1 MLRPPFPLPLPRL
14 GRRDPPAVP
23 VNDSL
28 DEYADWLRGSTL
40 RRLTVSKSVVDE
52 VPDAFT
58 RTRLAAAR
66 DDAVAS
72 YRDGRRRDSVHVV
85 EYPDRWELHIDRFNP
100 RYEPVGHV
108 LVDAPEQTAEA
119 VGEALGLDRLFGAG
133 RRVGRVAGVARD
145 GADTDG
151 DEAANDGADA
161 DEDRSDAD
169 GADADDGGVADG
181 NREAEVTESDG
192 PADTD

>member
-14 GRRDPPAVP
+14 GRRGPPTVP

-28 DEYADWLRGSTL
+28 DEYADWLRGSRL

-52 VPDAFT
+52 VPDEFT
-58 RTRLAAAR
+58 RTRLAAVR
-66 DDAVAS
+66 EDAVAS

-119 VGEALGLDRLFGAG
+119 VGEALGLDRVLGFG
-133 RRVGRVAGVARD
+133 RRVGRRAAATRGDGDDADIDADSDETEDGDD
-145 GADTDG
+145 GAGAENDGTEATGTDG
-151 DEAANDGADA
+151 AVEAN
-161 DEDRSDAD
+161 
-169 GADADDGGVADG
+169 
-181 NREAEVTESDG
+181 
-192 PADTD
+192 

>member
-1 MLRPPFPLPLPRL
+1 MLRPPFPLPMPRL

-40 RRLTVSKSVVDE
+40 RRLTVSKRVVDE
-52 VPDAFT
+52 VPDEFT

-66 DDAVAS
+66 EGAVAS

-133 RRVGRVAGVARD
+133 RRVGRVARVARD
-145 GADTDG
+145 GADADEGEDG
-151 DEAANDGADA
+151 SDVGGADA
-161 DEDRSDAD
+161 DEAET
-169 GADADDGGVADG
+169 DDGEVEDG
-181 NREAEVTESDG
+181 NREAEATEPDG
-192 PADTD
+192 TAEAE

>member
-14 GRRDPPAVP
+14 GRRGPPTVP

-28 DEYADWLRGSTL
+28 DEYADWLRGSRL

-52 VPDAFT
+52 VPDEFT
-58 RTRLAAAR
+58 RTRLAAVR
-66 DDAVAS
+66 EDAVAS

-119 VGEALGLDRLFGAG
+119 VGEALGLDRMLGFG
-133 RRVGRVAGVARD
+133 RRVGRVAGVARNGVGTASGEDVGDPGDSDPGEGD
-145 GADTDG
+145 GT
-151 DEAANDGADA
+151 A
-161 DEDRSDAD
+161 DEQ
-169 GADADDGGVADG
+169 GHGTTE
-181 NREAEVTESDG
+181 EA
-192 PADTD
+192 